1 MSRPDLSARP
11 VRSLPPSEVRPG
23 AMGFLRAIAQF
34 YFKVLLGFDSL
45 EILHPERLVR
55 AYSDFFARRSRII
68 VAFRHPYGDEPQLMA
83 YLINR
88 QLPREAAKLGVR
100 FPKNPHAHFVH
111 GYEVPLWAG
120 AFERWVLTR
129 TGAVPVYHT
138 KFDSPSVGR
147 IRLIVKDGEYP
158 LALAPEG
165 QTSYTSEGLPRI
177 EQGTAR
183 IAQWCVE
190 DLAREKRTEPVV
202 IVPISIHHRWPES
215 AGKNLDRLIGLTE
228 RECGI
233 CGPTGSGRFER
244 LSAIAD
250 RLLVLMEQHYA
261 RYKKWSPPGAGASRS
276 DRLSAVI
283 TAALRTAEGILG
295 VAPDGDA
302 IRRVYKIRQKSWD
315 TIFRADIPDLDALAP
330 LERRLVDS
338 LAAEAWL
345 AARHMEIGDLSSYLD
360 FDRLKKDDPLSLYIE
375 AAQNYYDL
383 IRRLS
388 GSNIGGRK
396 NIGGKKAI
404 AVIGE
409 PVLIGHGAPP
419 RTARGRALT
428 DALTEEL
435 KRAYLDCIEEIRKGR
450 C

>member
-1 MSRPDLSARP
+1 MPRTMLSARP
-11 VRSLPPSEVRPG
+11 VRVLPPSQVRPG
-23 AMGFLRAIAQF
+23 AMGFLRAIGPF

-55 AYSDFFARRSRII
+55 AYSDFFGRKSRLI

-83 YLINR
+83 YLINK
-88 QLPREAAKLGVR
+88 QLPREAARLGVR

-138 KFDSPSVGR
+138 KFDTPSVNR

-177 EQGTAR
+177 EQGTVR

-190 DLAREKRTEPVV
+190 DLAKEKRTEPVV
-202 IVPISIHHRWPES
+202 IVPVSIHHRWSPA
-215 AGKNLDRLIGLTE
+215 AGKKLDRLIALTE

-233 CGPTGSGRFER
+233 RGRTGSGRFER

-250 RLLVLMEQHYA
+250 RLLSLMERHFA
-261 RYKKWSPPGAGASRS
+261 RYGKWSPPGDGASRPV
-276 DRLSAVI
+276 RLSAVI
-283 TAALRTAEGILG
+283 EAALRTAEGILG

-302 IRRVYKIRQKSWD
+302 VRRVYKVRQKLWD
-315 TIFRADIPDLDALAP
+315 AIYRADIPDLGALPP
-330 LERRLVDS
+330 LERRLVDY

-345 AARHMEIGDLSSYLD
+345 AARHMETADLSSYLD
-360 FDRLKKDDPLSLYIE
+360 FDRLKRDDPLELYME

-383 IRRLS
+383 IWRLS
-388 GSNIGGRK
+388 GSNIGSRK

-404 AVIGE
+404 VIIGE
-409 PVLIGHGAPP
+409 PVVIGRGAPP
-419 RTARGRALT
+419 RKTRGKALA

-435 KRAYLDCIEEIRKGR
+435 KRAYLDCIEEIKKSRG
-450 C
+450 